1 MSKKDNIRSFIYD
14 YQDIQ
19 FNKEPY
25 LERFIEKHSSIIF
38 DEEISWRRSKV
49 SNADLEGEDSDK
61 NIVIVEVKKWKV
73 NSRSNMSDQEHSS
86 IGQIIRYAKDNTRNH
101 TLKTMRLFIVG
112 DLFSRNVA
120 KVCKYL
126 RKQGFNICHISIR
139 DCIEDLCGIN
149 TEKEV
154 HTANPEFNDTKIK
167 AVAEDSW
174 DQSKSKKK
182 LAIDHNLT
190 EKQIDKL
197 RATTEYQKVVES
209 LMFRS
214 RFLKDF
220 KKWIETY
227 SDMDNKF
234 GKRMGLCPKV
244 VPEMVKAVYEAHR
257 QADIIFRGKI
267 NSLESA

>member
-1 MSKKDNIRSFIYD
+1 MSKKDNIRSFICD
-14 YQDIQ
+14 YQNIQ
-19 FNKEPY
+19 FNKESY
-25 LERFIEKHSSIIF
+25 LESFVEKHSSTIF
-38 DEEISWRRSKV
+38 GDEISWRSREV
-49 SNADLEGEDSDK
+49 SNADLEGEDSEK

-73 NSRSNMSDQEHSS
+73 NNRSNMNDQEHSS
-86 IGQIIRYAKDNTRNH
+86 IGQIIRYARDNAGDH

-126 RKQGFNICHISIR
+126 RKQGFNIYHISIR
-139 DCIEDLCGIN
+139 DCIADLCEIN

-154 HTANPEFNDTKIK
+154 RTANPEFSDAKIK

-174 DQSKSKKK
+174 DQGKSKKK
-182 LAIDHNLT
+182 LAKDHNLT
-190 EKQIDKL
+190 EKQINEL

-214 RFLKDF
+214 RFSEDF

-244 VPEMVKAVYEAHR
+244 VPGMIRAVYEAHR
-257 QADIIFRGKI
+257 QTDIIFRDKI
-267 NSLESA
+267 NALESA

>member
-19 FNKEPY
+19 FNKESY
-25 LERFIEKHSSIIF
+25 LERFVEKHSTIIF
-38 DEEISWRRSKV
+38 GEKISWRRNKV

-73 NSRSNMSDQEHSS
+73 NNRTNMNDQEHSS
-86 IGQIIRYAKDNTRNH
+86 IGQIIRYARDNAMDH
-101 TLKTMRLFIVG
+101 TLKTMCLFIVG

-126 RKQGFNICHISIR
+126 RKQGFNIYHISVR
-139 DCIEDLCGIN
+139 DCIEDLCEIN
-149 TEKEV
+149 TKKEV
-154 HTANPEFNDTKIK
+154 RTSNPEFSDAKIK

-174 DQSKSKKK
+174 DQGKSKKK
-182 LAIDHNLT
+182 LAKDHNLT
-190 EKQIDKL
+190 EKQINEL
-197 RATTEYQKVVES
+197 RATTEYQKVIES

-244 VPEMVKAVYEAHR
+244 VHGMVKAVYEAHR